1 MLVYLP
7 VPCLSPVSSKVAFYP
22 PVELVS
28 MPVGRPFDSVF
39 LPVPVDFPFDLVFLL
54 VLVLRRKEPESV
66 CPPPGYWDAL
76 LVSVFPLRGWDEV
89 L

>member
-1 MLVYLP
+1 
-7 VPCLSPVSSKVAFYP
+7 
-22 PVELVS
+22 
-28 MPVGRPFDSVF
+28 MPVGRPFDSVSHPLLGDLPFDSVF
-39 LPVPVDFPFDLVFLL
+39 LPVPVDFPFGSVSLL

-76 LVSVFPLRGWDEV
+76 LVSVFPLLGWDEV